1 MIDLFKNRNFV
12 LLWVAQ
18 VVSGVGDTLYHVGV
32 MVTIF
37 QRTGS
42 ALQTVGA
49 TVALSLPAILA
60 GSFAGSVVDRYPR
73 RRILI
78 AMDFVRALLVATLL
92 FLLGG
97 DSFNLWA
104 LYLVV
109 GGLSLATTFYE
120 PARQAM
126 IPSLVTRDQLVQ
138 ANSLL
143 IGTNQATLAA
153 GFLMGSI
160 LILAIPLK
168 NLVIVNCITFLFAAV
183 IITFIRGRQD
193 EHSEDAERG
202 EAGMFQSVGEGLAYL
217 RDNALARPL
226 IVMEVLENV
235 PHGIWSAALVLV
247 FVERALDGNAT
258 TWGLLASAYFG
269 GKLLG
274 ALVAAFSSRFI
285 SRSPGQLIIGNAFA
299 FGILTAVFALSP
311 MIAVAVAFVFGPPS
325 SLRDVAQDSLL
336 QTSSPENLLGR
347 VYAMRDMFASFSFIL
362 GSVVFA
368 WLADAISIRAIYL
381 IGAGLYLGT
390 ALYALSRRSLRRA
403 GECSALDANDAF
415 CRCLKG

>member
-168 NLVIVNCITFLFAAV
+168 NLALLDQLNFRNGF
-183 IITFIRGRQD
+183 FRG
-193 EHSEDAERG
+193 
-202 EAGMFQSVGEGLAYL
+202 
-217 RDNALARPL
+217 
-226 IVMEVLENV
+226 
-235 PHGIWSAALVLV
+235 
-247 FVERALDGNAT
+247 
-258 TWGLLASAYFG
+258 
-269 GKLLG
+269 
-274 ALVAAFSSRFI
+274 
-285 SRSPGQLIIGNAFA
+285 
-299 FGILTAVFALSP
+299 
-311 MIAVAVAFVFGPPS
+311 
-325 SLRDVAQDSLL
+325 
-336 QTSSPENLLGR
+336 
-347 VYAMRDMFASFSFIL
+347 
-362 GSVVFA
+362 
-368 WLADAISIRAIYL
+368 
-381 IGAGLYLGT
+381 
-390 ALYALSRRSLRRA
+390 
-403 GECSALDANDAF
+403 
-415 CRCLKG
+415 